1 MSTMQPPPN
10 SAAVEPDPVV
20 GKAIESIMQNLA
32 IVYKSSVQVPGKVPP
47 EAIGQL
53 MAAMAEVETQWNAA
67 PAPEGE
73 MPPGAEMP
81 MEPGAEMPMEPGMEA
96 PMDPAM
102 MEGAMPPEDP
112 GFMQVD
118 NPEQQA
124 GSFDEAAAAL
134 HDATKRDARK
144 RGVQ

>member
-1 MSTMQPPPN
+1 M
-10 SAAVEPDPVV
+10 EPDPVV
-20 GKAIESIMQNLA
+20 GKAIETVVQNMA
-32 IVYKSSVQVPGKVPP
+32 TIYKAAVQQPGKVPP

-53 MAAMAEVETQWNAA
+53 MAAMAEVENQWNAPA
-67 PAPEGE
+67 PADPQ
-73 MPPGAEMP
+73 MPPGGDMAMDPGMDPAAMEDPSMMDPAMAGAEMP
-81 MEPGAEMPMEPGMEA
+81 MPEA
-96 PMDPAM
+96 D
-102 MEGAMPPEDP
+102 
-112 GFMQVD
+112 FMQVE